1 MSQDSRTENPSCD
14 SVASPLPRNPATPQ
28 PTKEEDNNNNENITI
43 ITAPLQPPGS
53 EGQHPLSGQRLVFQS
68 GGNSSFGATCMER
81 RDDSGDSPAPRSASS
96 HLSQLMQAI
105 TEENEEE
112 PTNPPLSRDAATLPL
127 QYEEESNPL
136 GEEKSYLF
144 VDNHDGTGY
153 LSATQRLD
161 DGSLALGE
169 TVMLAR
175 LESSTMTRGSPLP
188 RDFQSPLPHQD
199 RLQQYTEGRDGG
211 GGATARP
218 RASSPVRPPHPERS
232 SPSPSAASPPTVA
245 SALIRP
251 SC

>member
-1 MSQDSRTENPSCD
+1 
-14 SVASPLPRNPATPQ
+14 
-28 PTKEEDNNNNENITI
+28 
-43 ITAPLQPPGS
+43 
-53 EGQHPLSGQRLVFQS
+53 
-68 GGNSSFGATCMER
+68 MER

-199 RLQQYTEGRDGG
+199 RLQQYTEGETEEAERQLDRELVTRAAAPSRAEQSFSLCRLPADGSVCFDQTILLG
-211 GGATARP
+211 QSFAEVGSPLPRSMASPAALEGSVWREGAPRP
-218 RASSPVRPPHPERS
+218 RACHPR
-232 SPSPSAASPPTVA
+232 AVQ
-245 SALIRP
+245 
-251 SC
+251 